1 MNIIIKTS
9 EKGGLLLDGSAVT
22 DTLTSLSL
30 TAGDNITHNCW
41 VSLGIWEVDV
51 CKIKQRKTDTNVIL
65 AGMG

>member
-22 DTLTSLSL
+22 DTFTSLSL

-41 VSLGIWEVDV
+41 VSTYHGLP
-51 CKIKQRKTDTNVIL
+51 K
-65 AGMG
+65 M